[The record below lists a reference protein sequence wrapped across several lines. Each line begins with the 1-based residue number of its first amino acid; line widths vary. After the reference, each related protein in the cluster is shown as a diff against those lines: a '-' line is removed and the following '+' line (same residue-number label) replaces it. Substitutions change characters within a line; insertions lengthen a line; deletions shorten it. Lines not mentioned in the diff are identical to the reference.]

1 MIEPGK
7 LNQLRI
13 SRISTYSCF
22 LDGGEW
28 GEVML
33 VKGFQRA
40 EMQVGDALEVFVY
53 VDSDESLLATVH
65 RPGILAGQ
73 CAALRVVSN
82 TDSGS
87 YLDWNMSS
95 DLFVPRSELAE
106 SAAVGQLVVALGL
119 IDDSNQRMI
128 GSTRLYKHLPMLNE
142 GVFEPDEA
150 VELLIS
156 QQTELGFK
164 AVINGSH
171 LGVLYHSEVF
181 QPLSIGQTV
190 AGYISP
196 RLREDDRIDLKL
208 NQINQA
214 SRDDLEGRIL
224 QQLQSTGGVSTLT
237 DKSPPDE
244 IYTAFAVS
252 KKAYKKAL
260 GGLYRKKLV
269 TLDKQRITLKKQ

>member
-1 MIEPGK
+1 MIEPGNM
-7 LNQLRI
+7 NQLRI

-33 VKGFQRA
+33 IKGFRRA
-40 EMQVGDALEVFVY
+40 EMKVGDSLEVFVY

-65 RPGILAGQ
+65 KPKILAGQ
-73 CAALRVVSN
+73 CAALRVVNS

-87 YLDWNMSS
+87 YL

-106 SAAVGQLVVALGL
+106 SVAAGELVVALGL
-119 IDDSNQRMI
+119 IDDSNRRMI

-142 GVFEPDEA
+142 GVFEPDQA

-196 RLREDDRIDLKL
+196 KLREDGRIDLKL
-208 NQINQA
+208 NQISQA

-224 QQLQSTGGVSTLT
+224 QQLQSTGGVSTIT

-269 TLDKQRITLKKQ
+269 TLEKTRVTLNKQ